1 MDARTQQQYA
11 ETFHGL
17 HRKGDPLIL
26 FNAWD
31 VATAKAMGGRVRAWI
46 R

>member
-17 HRKGDPLIL
+17 HRKGARRCGLNQL
-26 FNAWD
+26 Q
-31 VATAKAMGGRVRAWI
+31 
-46 R
+46 